1 MIWVQD
7 LKGAEHT
14 LWNQKEFEYLKAG
27 YILLAGGLDKH
38 VKGEPVRLSSINGMA
53 MCEGH
58 PSGYGII
65 VTRSFMNFGF
75 LCSIARKG
83 ERTFSRML
91 PLSMRVNDFQL
102 FYPMCGHYRNISSQV
117 LAGSLLTVWSC
128 DTCIHIL
135 QQLVKSFSD
144 QIRVFYW
151 DYVISGN
158 KYGTCKV
165 SPANWHRK
173 GFWKDRFFLS
183 KILIDMFSH

>member
-1 MIWVQD
+1 MILVHN
-7 LKGAEHT
+7 LKGAEHA
-14 LWNQKEFEYLKAG
+14 LWNQKELEYLKASCF
-27 YILLAGGLDKH
+27 LLAGGLDEH
-38 VKGEPVRLSSINGMA
+38 VKGEPVRLSSINGMC
-53 MCEGH
+53 MCGGH

-65 VTRSFMNFGF
+65 VILSFMNFGF
-75 LCSIARKG
+75 LCSISRKG

-102 FYPMCGHYRNISSQV
+102 FYPTCGHYWNISSWG

-158 KYGTCKV
+158 KYRTCKV
-165 SPANWHRK
+165 SPANWNRK
-173 GFWKDRFFLS
+173 DFE
-183 KILIDMFSH
+183 KIDFSFQKYW